1 MVKRNK
7 NSEPLIRR
15 CSLFSFLP
23 QTMGANAAMSRRQ
36 TSPSTDFGAL
46 HNRARG
52 FTLIELVMVL
62 VLVGVLAVFAVPRMF
77 NRNDFDARAFHDRT
91 LAYLRYAQKTAIAQ
105 RRVVCVAFTL
115 TTVTLSRATAA
126 GNNVCNTPLSG
137 PDGKA
142 MLNVEPPAIVT
153 FAAVPVGFY
162 FDGLGQ
168 PLTSVN
174 APAPR
179 NIQVVNVQRSITVES
194 GTGYVHD

>member
-1 MVKRNK
+1 
-7 NSEPLIRR
+7 
-15 CSLFSFLP
+15 
-23 QTMGANAAMSRRQ
+23 MGADLVMAYRQKPPYIGLCQECSR
-36 TSPSTDFGAL
+36 T
-46 HNRARG
+46 RG
-52 FTLIELVMVL
+52 FTLVELVMVL
-62 VLVGVLAVFAVPRMF
+62 VLVGVLAMFAVPRMF

-115 TTVTLSRATAA
+115 TTVTLSRASAA
-126 GNNVCNTPLSG
+126 GSNACNTSLSG

-142 MLNVEPPAIVT
+142 VLSVGSPASVT
-153 FAAVPVGFY
+153 FSAVPVGFY

-168 PLTSVN
+168 PLTGVS

-179 NIQVVNVQRSITVES
+179 SIQVVNVQRSITVES